1 MSLRVLIAGAG
12 LGGLTLAHRLR
23 RAGLQP
29 LVFERGPAHL
39 DLSSS
44 YRIHIDANGS
54 RALHACLPPDLWREF
69 DARSAAS
76 PRGIEFVTERLRHL
90 AFIAEADPNP
100 SAVTRSHPISRS
112 GLRQLLLSGLEDV
125 ITFERRVVGFERT
138 SNERVAALFADGG
151 SVEGDVLVGA
161 DGAASAIRKQLLPHA
176 RVVDSGVGGIAG
188 KVYLDDALRQHIGP
202 RWLSQMTMVLPVRGM
217 ALFMAPF
224 QRPRSSGAAHLDLP
238 EHLFWVLI
246 GQAGQFES
254 HLGEGHQA
262 AQALQRLALG
272 RVEPWHPLLANLVR
286 ATALDSII
294 GVPLYTAQPTAAWQP
309 GRVTLLGDAIHTM
322 TPLQGLGGNTAL
334 VDAAL
339 LAQQLI
345 DVDRGHL
352 DLREA
357 IGSYEASMR
366 QYGFNAVQL
375 SLQISNSVASNNV
388 AGRIAFRTVLCL
400 ADQLPWLHRQMFQ
413 RPSLLPEVNAEL
425 ESTPIPA

>member
-23 RAGLQP
+23 SAGLQP

-54 RALHACLPPDLWREF
+54 RALHACLPADLWREF
-69 DARSAAS
+69 EARSAAS
-76 PRGIEFVTERLRHL
+76 PRGIEFVSERLRHL
-90 AFIAEADPNP
+90 AFIAESDAQPAP
-100 SAVTRSHPISRS
+100 LSRSHPISRS
-112 GLRQLLLSGLEDV
+112 GLRRLLLSGLEDV
-125 ITFERRVVGFERT
+125 VTFERPVLGFEQ
-138 SNERVAALFADGG
+138 SSDQHVVAHFADGG

-161 DGAASAIRKQLLPHA
+161 DGSTSAVRKQLLPRA

-188 KVYLDDALRQHIGP
+188 KVYLNDAVRQHIGP

-217 ALFMAPF
+217 AFFMAPF
-224 QRPRSSGAAHLDLP
+224 QRPDQAAQLDLP

-246 GQAGQFES
+246 GQTGQFEA
-254 HLGEGHQA
+254 HLGGAHQSGEVLQQA
-262 AQALQRLALG
+262 ALQR
-272 RVEPWHPLLANLVR
+272 VMHWHPLLANLVR
-286 ATALDSII
+286 ATALDSLT
-294 GVPLYTAQPTAAWQP
+294 GVPLHTAEATAAWQP

-345 DVDRGHL
+345 DVERRHL
-352 DLREA
+352 DVREA
-357 IGSYEASMR
+357 IGAYEASMR
-366 QYGFNAVQL
+366 QYGFDAVQL
-375 SLQISNSVASNNV
+375 SLQISNSVASNNI
-388 AGRIAFRTVLCL
+388 AGRVAFRTVLRA
-400 ADQLPWLHRQMFQ
+400 ADQLPWLHRKMFRRQ
-413 RPSLLPEVNAEL
+413 SLLPEVNAEL
-425 ESTPIPA
+425 ETASIAA

>member
-23 RAGLQP
+23 SAGLQP

-54 RALHACLPPDLWREF
+54 RALHACLPADLWREF

-90 AFIAEADPNP
+90 AFIAESDPHAAP
-100 SAVTRSHPISRS
+100 HTRSHPISRS
-112 GLRQLLLSGLEDV
+112 GLRQLLLRGLDDV
-125 ITFERRVVGFERT
+125 VTFERRVVGFEQT
-138 SNERVAALFADGG
+138 SNEHVVARFADGG

-161 DGAASAIRKQLLPHA
+161 DGSASAIRRQLLPQA

-188 KVYLDDALRQHIGP
+188 KVYLNDAVRQHIGS

-217 ALFMAPF
+217 AFFMAPF
-224 QRPRSSGAAHLDLP
+224 QRPDGAAQLDLP

-246 GQAGQFES
+246 GQTRQFET
-254 HLGEGHQA
+254 HLSGAHKSGEALQQA
-262 AQALQRLALG
+262 ALQRVAQ
-272 RVEPWHPLLANLVR
+272 WHPLLANLVR
-286 ATALDSII
+286 ATALDSLT
-294 GVPLYTAQPTAAWQP
+294 GVPLHTAEAVAAWQP

-334 VDAAL
+334 VDAAR

-345 DVDRGHL
+345 DVDRGSVE
-352 DLREA
+352 LREA
-357 IGSYEASMR
+357 IGAYEASMR
-366 QYGFNAVQL
+366 QYGFAAVDL

-388 AGRIAFRTVLCL
+388 AGRVAFRTVLRV
-400 ADQLPWLHRQMFQ
+400 ADQLPWLHRKMFQ
-413 RPSLLPEVNAEL
+413 RQSLLPEVNAEV
-425 ESTPIPA
+425 EPTPIPA